1 MMKAALKNPKKLVKK
16 IVLILLGTFIYSAGV
31 GLFLDPNGLA
41 PGGVVGLSVI
51 VSHIFGGET
60 GSWYFLFNIP
70 IVLLGWW
77 KFGGKF
83 IIWTFYSVAA
93 NSVFTNF
100 FARFGSVTDELML
113 AAIAGSVLTGVGI
126 GIVLRSGSTTG
137 GTDIIIKLLRRRYP
151 AIKTSTFFMVVD
163 IVIVSAAGILFR
175 DFNIAMYAFIA
186 VVLSGKVMESVLY
199 GKDEATLVFIVSDKA
214 QLVVDRLL
222 QDMSVGATI
231 LSGKGA
237 YTHHEKNIIMCVV
250 KKRATPTLEDIV
262 KEEDSAAFMIVT
274 SASEIY
280 GEGYKNIMMERL

>member
-1 MMKAALKNPKKLVKK
+1 MKEKIKNPKKILKK
-16 IVLILLGTFIYSAGV
+16 IVMVLVGTFIYSAGV

-41 PGGVVGLSVI
+41 PGGVVGVSVI

-60 GSWYFLFNIP
+60 GSWYFIFNIP

-83 IIWTFYSVAA
+83 IIWTFYSVAC
-93 NSVFTNF
+93 NSLFTNF
-100 FARFGSVTDELML
+100 FARFPSVTNDFLL
-113 AAIAGSVLTGVGI
+113 AAIAGSVLVGVGI

-137 GTDIIIKLLRRRYP
+137 GTDILIKILRKKYP
-151 AIKTSTFFMVVD
+151 AIKTSTLFMVVD

-199 GKDEATLVFIVSDKA
+199 GKDEATLVFIISDKA
-214 QLVVDRLL
+214 EVLVEKLL
-222 QDMSVGATI
+222 QDMTVGATI
-231 LSGKGA
+231 LTGKGA

-262 KEEDSAAFMIVT
+262 KEEDSRAFMIVT

-280 GEGYKNIMMERL
+280 GEGYKNILSERL

>member
-1 MMKAALKNPKKLVKK
+1 MSSKIKNPKKFLKK
-16 IVLILLGTFIYSAGV
+16 IIKVLIGTFIYSAGV

-51 VSHIFGGET
+51 ISHVFGGAT
-60 GSWYFLFNIP
+60 GTWYFLFNIP

-83 IIWTFYSVAA
+83 IIWTFCSVAG
-93 NSVFTNF
+93 NSLFTNL
-100 FARFGSVTDELML
+100 FGIFPSITNEPLL
-113 AAIAGSVLTGVGI
+113 AAIAGSILTGTGI

-137 GTDIIIKLLRRRYP
+137 GTDIIIKVLRKKYP

-163 IVIVSAAGILFR
+163 IGIVSAAGILFR

-199 GKDEATLVFIVSDKA
+199 GKDEATLVFIISDKA
-214 QLVVDRLL
+214 EMLVDRIL

-231 LSGKGA
+231 LTGKGA
-237 YTHHEKNIIMCVV
+237 YSHHEKNIIMCVV

-262 KEEDSAAFMIVT
+262 KEEDSRAFMIVT

-280 GEGYKNIMMERL
+280 GEGYKNILSERL

>member
-1 MMKAALKNPKKLVKK
+1 MKAALKNPKKLIKK
-16 IVLILLGTFIYSAGV
+16 IVLILIGTFVYSAGV

-51 VSHIFGGET
+51 VSHLFGGET
-60 GSWYFLFNIP
+60 GTWYFLFNIP

-93 NSVFTNF
+93 NSIFTNF
-100 FARFGSVTDELML
+100 FARFGSVTEDFML
-113 AAIAGSVLTGVGI
+113 AAIAGSVLIGVGI
-126 GIVLRSGSTTG
+126 GMVLRSGSTTG
-137 GTDIIIKLLRRRYP
+137 GMDIIIKLLRRQYP
-151 AIKTSTFFMVVD
+151 AIKTSTFFMIVD
-163 IVIVSAAGILFR
+163 IVIVSMAGILFR

-214 QLVVDRLL
+214 QAVVDRLL
-222 QDMSVGATI
+222 LDMSVGATI